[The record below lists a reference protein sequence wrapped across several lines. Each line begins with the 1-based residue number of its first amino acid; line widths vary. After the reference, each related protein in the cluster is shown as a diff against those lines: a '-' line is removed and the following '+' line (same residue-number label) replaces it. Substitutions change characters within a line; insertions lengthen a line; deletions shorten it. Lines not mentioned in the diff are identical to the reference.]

1 MARIKQPE
9 ESGGDKMEINNNTRP
24 AAIDIASI
32 SAAEAQA
39 QRFKER
45 KLREA
50 QSDVRNDAVYF
61 SPVIR
66 INPETQAA
74 VIQYRD
80 EETGEVE
87 SEYPHKVKADAYQQ
101 AQEFASSQR
110 EIKVLREEPA
120 PTSKEVEAAPRE
132 DQPSVNEEV

>member
-1 MARIKQPE
+1 
-9 ESGGDKMEINNNTRP
+9 MEINSTRP
-24 AAIDIASI
+24 ATIEIASV

-39 QRFKER
+39 TRFKER

-87 SEYPHKVKADAYQQ
+87 SEYPHKVKADAYQH
-101 AQEFASSQR
+101 AQDTANSQR
-110 EIKVLREEPA
+110 EIKVLREERQPVVDEQPEA
-120 PTSKEVEAAPRE
+120 REVP
-132 DQPSVNEEV
+132 PSVDEKV